1 MKHINTN
8 ITIMLRHF
16 CFEAVWK
23 SESGDFQLES
33 LHVLRINLV
42 GKEEEKKKS
51 CNVFSD
57 LKSQK
62 SSLHLFAALNSQNY
76 VVFLKPK
83 ILDFHLVNRN
93 QEVIVSTALDFMFT

>member
-42 GKEEEKKKS
+42 GKEEEKKKAAM
-51 CNVFSD
+51 CFLI
-57 LKSQK
+57 LKVRK
-62 SSLHLFAALNSQNY
+62 AAY
-76 VVFLKPK
+76 TFLLLL
-83 ILDFHLVNRN
+83 IHR
-93 QEVIVSTALDFMFT
+93 IM